1 MSKHVPPPPEDDG
14 SHHVIDEPLS
24 EALSR
29 RYLAYA
35 LSTIMHRALPDVRD
49 GLKPVQRR
57 LMFAMHRLRL
67 NPGGAAKKCAKVVG
81 DVMGQFHPHGDQS
94 IYDALVRLS
103 QDFAQRYPLIDG
115 QGNFGNID
123 GDNAAAMRYTECRLT
138 EAAQLLLD
146 GIDEDAV
153 DFRPTYDGEDEEP
166 VVLPAGFPNLLANGA
181 TGIAVGMATSI
192 PPHNAAELIDACLI
206 LLQNPE
212 ATTSELMAAVPGPD
226 FPTGGVIVEPAASLL
241 EAYETGRGGVRV
253 RARWSREDTGRGT
266 YQIVVTEVPYQVRK
280 ADLVEQLAGLIETK
294 KSALLGDVRD
304 ESAEDV
310 RLVLEPKSRNV
321 EPELLMESL
330 FRQSDLET
338 RFSVNMNVLDARS
351 TPRIMGLKASLQ
363 AFLDHRRDV
372 LVRRARHRLEKIEAR
387 LHILD
392 GMLIVYLD
400 LDEVIRIVRY
410 EEEPKMRL
418 IERFKLSE
426 IQAEAILNTRL
437 RQLARLEEMEIRREH
452 AELSEEREGVQ
463 GMLASDRAQWRLV
476 GTGLRDVRKVL
487 DHAGPDYQRR
497 PTGVLG
503 RSTFGEAAAFDVAAA
518 IEATIP
524 REPLTV
530 ILSER
535 GWIRAQRGRVEDP
548 SELKFKEG
556 DKLAFLLP
564 GETTDKLLL
573 FASDGRFFTLG
584 CDKLPPG
591 RGQGEPVRLMIE
603 LDDRVEILSAFI
615 HRPGRK
621 LVLASKGGYGFVL
634 PEEEA
639 VASKR
644 AGKQVLVAGPQ
655 GSAFCLEAAGDH
667 LAVLGDNGKALIFP
681 LAELPEMPRGKGVKL
696 QSYREGGLR
705 DGMIFNEADG
715 AAWLDSGGRTRA
727 WPDWRTWLGRRAT
740 AGRLTPKGF
749 PASKRFRPGP

>member
-1 MSKHVPPPPEDDG
+1 MSKHVPPPPDG
-14 SHHVIDEPLS
+14 DEPDRVIDEPLM

-57 LMFAMHRLRL
+57 LLFAMHRMRL
-67 NPGGAAKKCAKVVG
+67 SADGAAKKCAKVVG

-94 IYDALVRLS
+94 IYDALVRLT
-103 QDFAQRYPLIDG
+103 QDFSQRYPLIDG

-123 GDNAAAMRYTECRLT
+123 GDNAAAMRYTECRMT
-138 EAAQLLLD
+138 AAAQLLLD

-153 DFRPTYDGEDEEP
+153 DFRATYDGTDEEP
-166 VVLPAGFPNLLANGA
+166 IVLPAGFPNLLANGA

-192 PPHNAAELIDACLI
+192 PPHNAAELIDACLM
-206 LLQNPE
+206 LLQNRS
-212 ATTSELMAAVPGPD
+212 ATTVELMAAVPGPD
-226 FPTGGVIVEPAASLL
+226 FPTGGIIVESQASLH
-241 EAYETGRGGVRV
+241 EAYETGRGGAKV
-253 RARWSREDTGRGT
+253 RARWFREETGRGT
-266 YQIVVTEVPYQVRK
+266 YQIVVTEVPYQVKK
-280 ADLVEQLAGLIETK
+280 ADLVEQLAGLIENK
-294 KSALLGDVRD
+294 KAVLLGDVRD

-321 EPELLMESL
+321 EPDILMESL
-330 FRQSDLET
+330 FRLSDLEV
-338 RFSVNMNVLDARS
+338 RFPINMNVLDARG
-351 TPRIMGLKASLQ
+351 TPGVMGLRAALL
-363 AFLDHRRDV
+363 AFLDHRRQV
-372 LVRRARHRLEKIEAR
+372 LVRRARHRLAKIEAR

-410 EEEPKMRL
+410 EEEPKLRL
-418 IERFKLSE
+418 IERFALSE

-452 AELSEEREGVQ
+452 AELSEERDGIA
-463 GMLASDRAQWRLV
+463 GLLDSDSQQWKLV

-487 DHAGPDYQRR
+487 DKKGEPDRRR
-497 PTGVLG
+497 PSGVTG
-503 RSTFGEAAAFDVAAA
+503 RSTFAEAPNVDFAAAA
-518 IEATIP
+518 EAMVT
-524 REPLTV
+524 REPITV

-564 GETTDKLLL
+564 AETTDKILI
-573 FASDGRFFTLG
+573 FASDGRFFTLAG
-584 CDKLPPG
+584 DKLPSG
-591 RGQGEPVRLMIE
+591 RGQGEPLRLMIE
-603 LDDRVEILSAFI
+603 LDDHVGILAMFA

-621 LVLASKGGYGFVL
+621 LVLASKAGYGFVL

-644 AGKQVLVAGPQ
+644 AGKQVLTVDSKGA
-655 GSAFCLEAAGDH
+655 AFCLEATGDQI
-667 LAVLGDNGKALIFP
+667 AVVGDNGKALIFP
-681 LAELPEMPRGKGVKL
+681 LSELPEMPRGKGVKL
-696 QSYREGGLR
+696 QAYREGGLR
-705 DGMIFNEADG
+705 DGMLFNQAEGPSWIDA
-715 AAWLDSGGRTRA
+715 GGRSRA
-727 WPDWRTWLGRRAT
+727 WPDWSQWAGRRAS
-740 AGRLTPKGF
+740 AGRLVPRGF
-749 PASKRFRPGP
+749 PTSKRFRPI